1 MGTSGLGSQP
11 LVQRERLAL
20 ADLCEERGPDSP
32 TLCDGWLTRDLIAH
46 LVMRESHLA
55 AAGIGVPPLRGWAE
69 RTQNELAMRPY
80 DDLVDRFRRGPGKLS
95 PLRLPGVQVTLNT
108 FEHFVHHEDVRRTH
122 SSWQPRPLSAGDSQT
137 LWQQLTARARLL
149 LRGSPIPVRIKSSD
163 AEQITIGDVDSG
175 DTLTLSGTPSELVIY
190 LHGRRSH
197 AVVNI
202 DGSVAAQQ
210 AWSRHVIRI

>member
-1 MGTSGLGSQP
+1 M
-11 LVQRERLAL
+11 QRERLSL
-20 ADLCEERGPDSP
+20 ADLCEERGPDAP

-69 RTQNELAMRPY
+69 RTQNELGKRPY
-80 DDLVDRFRRGPGKLS
+80 DDLVDRFRRGPRRLS

-108 FEHFVHHEDVRRTH
+108 FEHFVHHEDVRRAH
-122 SSWQPRPLSAGDSQT
+122 SSWQPRQLSTSDSQT
-137 LWQQLTARARLL
+137 LWQHLTARARLL
-149 LRGSPIPVRIKSSD
+149 LRGSPIPVRIMSSD

-175 DTLTLSGTPSELVIY
+175 DTLSLSGTPSELVIY

-197 AVVNI
+197 AVVNV
-202 DGSVAAQQ
+202 DGSVAAQE

>member
-1 MGTSGLGSQP
+1 MGTSNLSSQA

-20 ADLCEERGPDSP
+20 ADLCEELGPDSP

-55 AAGIGVPPLRGWAE
+55 AAGIGVPPLRSWAE
-69 RTQNELAMRPY
+69 RTQNNLAKRPY
-80 DDLVDRFRRGPGKLS
+80 ADLVDRFRHGPRRLS

-108 FEHFVHHEDVRRTH
+108 FEHFVHHEDVRRAH
-122 SSWQPRPLSAGDSQT
+122 SSWQPRQLSTSDSQT

-149 LRGSPIPVRIKSSD
+149 LRGSPIPVRIKNSD
-163 AEQITIGDVDSG
+163 GEQIAVGDVDSG
-175 DTLTLSGTPSELVIY
+175 DTLGLTGTPSELVIY

-197 AVVNI
+197 ALVNI
-202 DGSVAAQQ
+202 DGSAASQE
-210 AWSRHVIRI
+210 AWSRHETRI